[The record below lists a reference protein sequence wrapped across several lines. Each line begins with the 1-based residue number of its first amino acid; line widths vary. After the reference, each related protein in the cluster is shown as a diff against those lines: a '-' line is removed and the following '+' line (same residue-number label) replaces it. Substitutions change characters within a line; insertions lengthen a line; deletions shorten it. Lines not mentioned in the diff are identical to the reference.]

1 MGKEKINNIRDAVRI
16 AYPEIKITDYSKLP
30 TEGIVDIVKQI
41 ENFENNKLEE
51 TAEIL
56 ANLTPKEIEE
66 LNKLLGNPSCMED
79 IYNFLANRSKS
90 KEGSR
95 EK

>member
-1 MGKEKINNIRDAVRI
+1 MGKEKINNIRDAVRM

-30 TEGIVDIVKQI
+30 TEGIVDIAKQI
-41 ENFENNKLEE
+41 ENFEKNKLGE

-79 IYNFLANRSKS
+79 IYNFFANLSKS
-90 KEGSR
+90 KEESR
-95 EK
+95 E

>member
-1 MGKEKINNIRDAVRI
+1 MKINNIRDAVKI
-16 AYPEIKITDYSKLP
+16 AHPEIDITDYSKLP
-30 TEGIVDIVKQI
+30 TEGIVDIAKQI
-41 ENFENNKLEE
+41 ENFEKNKLGE

-79 IYNFLANRSKS
+79 IYKFFAKRSKS
-90 KEGSR
+90 KKESR
-95 EK
+95 E

>member
-1 MGKEKINNIRDAVRI
+1 MGKEKINNIRDAVKI
-16 AYPEIKITDYSKLP
+16 AYPEIDITDYSKLP
-30 TEGIVDIVKQI
+30 TEGIVDIAKQI
-41 ENFENNKLEE
+41 ENFEKNKLGE

-79 IYNFLANRSKS
+79 IYNFFANRSKS
-90 KEGSR
+90 KEESR
-95 EK
+95 E